1 MRYLAIR
8 AENLTKFYGQHR
20 GIEDLFLEVEPG
32 EVFGFLGPDGAGKT
46 TTLKLLMA
54 EIRPTYGN
62 ALLLGMDAYRHSK
75 AIHSRVGYLPAN
87 FRPGRWGT
95 AQRYLTGLAKV
106 YGGESWL
113 LAQELAAQFKLDLE
127 QPLAAMSGEAL
138 AELGLVQAW
147 MHRPDLLLLD
157 EPARWLGNEAL
168 DVFYRLVRQARME
181 GRSVFLASSSVA
193 EMERICDRVGV
204 IHAGRLV
211 TVERGLN
218 LRARAL
224 RKVEMRFAG
233 PVSAEVF
240 ARLPNV
246 EDIRLEENK
255 LRCTLCGD
263 PDALIKLASQFRVI
277 DIISQQPTLEE
288 VFRRNYGI
296 EAARAG

>member
-1 MRYLAIR
+1 
-8 AENLTKFYGQHR
+8 
-20 GIEDLFLEVEPG
+20 
-32 EVFGFLGPDGAGKT
+32 
-46 TTLKLLMA
+46 
-54 EIRPTYGN
+54 
-62 ALLLGMDAYRHSK
+62 
-75 AIHSRVGYLPAN
+75 
-87 FRPGRWGT
+87 
-95 AQRYLTGLAKV
+95 
-106 YGGESWL
+106 
-113 LAQELAAQFKLDLE
+113 
-127 QPLAAMSGEAL
+127 
-138 AELGLVQAW
+138 
-147 MHRPDLLLLD
+147 MHQPDLLLLD
-157 EPARWLGNEAL
+157 EPTRHLGGEAQ

-181 GRSVFLASSSVA
+181 GRSIFLSSSSVA

-204 IHAGRLV
+204 IHGGQLI

-233 PVSAEVF
+233 PVSVDLF

-296 EAARAG
+296 EAAAVG